1 MPYLIVSAV
10 MFFVA
15 YPMIGTTA
23 AIWILSGAQFALLLK
38 EIRRGQVTGAG
49 GFIFMSL
56 LFFGVRPIY
65 LVLENDKW
73 LLQKYHLQ
81 VDLAEIGSSMWWAAV
96 ALWCFALGAHFVPLM
111 VGAQLKQRWSRNN
124 LSVVRPNV
132 STGMI
137 AFLVGAQLFTLP
149 IMTALAKYGRS
160 LYESAAGAYTY
171 DLPVPLQAL
180 HIFAVVVLLERWIRR
195 RDAANTILLVFS
207 GVLFLYFTW
216 LMREVS
222 MFRGFYITGVMIV
235 GLAVIQRLRGRARY
249 VWLIVP
255 IIVLQPFFQYLGG
268 DRNKANEELA
278 ETDYVEVVFGKQS
291 VSDAYWKFY
300 DSGGD
305 MNIFDTFI
313 AAKLAHPQWYPY
325 AWSWFY
331 VPLHLV
337 PRAWWP
343 GKPKRGVTIDISCTR
358 GYPTSPGIA
367 GFFLLDGGL
376 LWMLL
381 SMVVL
386 GFLVSYLDWRV
397 LTMRPSYLQ
406 LCLIGI
412 VTVNAMF
419 LSRVFL
425 WQYFYQLLYAAIPC
439 IVLARLVAKNTPRSQ
454 VTARKGSRA
463 IHQAPAAQKSA

>member
-10 MFFVA
+10 MLFVA

-23 AIWILSGAQFALLLK
+23 AVWVLSGAQLVLMLR
-38 EIRRGQVTGAG
+38 EIRQGQVTGVG
-49 GFIFMSL
+49 GFIFMSF

-73 LLQKYHLQ
+73 LLQKYYLQ
-81 VDLAEIGSSMWWAAV
+81 VDIDEIGSSMWWATV
-96 ALWCFALGAHFVPLM
+96 ALWCFALGAHFVPSMLRT
-111 VGAQLKQRWSRNN
+111 QLKQRWNRNN
-124 LSVVRPNV
+124 LSAARPNV
-132 STGMI
+132 STAI
-137 AFLVGAQLFTLP
+137 VAFLLGAQFLTLP
-149 IMTALAKYGRS
+149 IMMTLAKYGRT
-160 LYESAAGAYTY
+160 LYRSSAGAYVY

-180 HIFAVVVLLERWIRR
+180 HIFAIVVLLERWIRR
-195 RDAANTILLVFS
+195 RDAANTVLLVFA

-216 LMREVS
+216 LMRDVS

-255 IIVLQPFFQYLGG
+255 IVVLQPFFQYLGG
-268 DRNKANEELA
+268 DRNKANAELA
-278 ETDYVEVVFGKQS
+278 DVDYVEAVFGTQS

-300 DSGGD
+300 DSRGD

-313 AAKLAHPQWYPY
+313 AAKLSHPQWYPY
-325 AWSWFY
+325 VWSWCY

-337 PRAWWP
+337 PRSVWP
-343 GKPKRGVTIDISCTR
+343 GKPKRGVTMDVSCTK

-367 GFFLLDGGL
+367 GFFILDGGL
-376 LWMLL
+376 LWMLPC
-381 SMVVL
+381 MVVL
-386 GFLVSYLDWRV
+386 GFLVAYLDWRV
-397 LTMRPSYLQ
+397 LTMRPGYLQ
-406 LCLIGI
+406 SCLIGI

-425 WQYFYQLLYAAIPC
+425 WQYFYQMLYAAIPC
-439 IVLARLVAKNTPRSQ
+439 IVLARLVSKNTPRLQ
-454 VTARKGSRA
+454 TAARKANRSV
-463 IHQAPAAQKSA
+463 HQEPAPL